1 LLYSSQRMVMYP
13 HLNAAG
19 ILFGGQALSWIDEEA
34 IIFAAQLLDT
44 QRLATVKM
52 SEVYFKTPA
61 NIGDIVVIGTELI
74 TTGQTSITVRCEIK
88 NKTTDK
94 IIVSVDEIVIVALDY
109 NKKPTKH
116 ILADRNKIFENS
128 TQENS

>member
-1 LLYSSQRMVMYP
+1 MLYNSQRMVMYP

-44 QRLATVKM
+44 QKLATVKM
-52 SEVYFKTPA
+52 SEVCFKNPA
-61 NIGDIVVIGTELI
+61 LLGDIVVIGTELVQ
-74 TTGQTSITVRCEIK
+74 TGQTSITVRCEIK

-94 IIVSVDEIVIVALDY
+94 VILAVDEIVIVALDY

-116 ILADRNKIFENS
+116 ILANKCNLKK
-128 TQENS
+128 

>member
-1 LLYSSQRMVMYP
+1 MLYDSQRMVMYP

-34 IIFAAQLLDT
+34 IIFATQLLDT
-44 QRLATVKM
+44 QKLATVKM
-52 SEVYFKTPA
+52 SEVCFRNPA

-74 TTGQTSITVRCEIK
+74 KTGQTSITVRCEIK

-94 IIVSVDEIVIVALDY
+94 IILSVDEIVIVALDY

-116 ILADRNKIFENS
+116 ILANREDIIKDII
-128 TQENS
+128 